1 MSNGSKIV
9 LVGATTLLVGIY
21 TVALK
26 QAQLTDIVAAD
37 QIGQI
42 SQTERVTDAAFR
54 AAVYRV
60 QTNVKTYRDLMG
72 NMSALSIA
80 ATKTALGENGGTYT
94 YNLYVPYAGYNA
106 TGTVTVTVPVNKGLQ
121 DVRALQDYVRT
132 YSVEVKRVNGT
143 GSLATGTKPG
153 YRTAVRGQ
161 WQLTRYQLN

>member
-106 TGTVTVTVPVNKGLQ
+106 TGTVTVTVPDGK
-121 DVRALQDYVRT
+121 ATTHYVEKT